1 MTRSTA
7 DLITQLADQAKP
19 VGAWRV
25 ASRLTTAALAGGL
38 ASITVQLLTIGVRQD
53 ALGAFDIIVAKLMAV
68 SLVAAAWAWLLRKLA
83 SPGSADRLKRTLA
96 AGTVAVFLVIVVSG
110 SPSWSGVTR
119 CVTQVLV
126 LALPAFVILVV
137 AIRRCAPTDLVQAG
151 IAVGMLA
158 GAIGVLGYS
167 LGCTADDPTVVAW
180 RYGLAILVWGL
191 IGGALGKVVL
201 RW

>member
-1 MTRSTA
+1 MTRSTN
-7 DLITQLADQAKP
+7 DLIAQLADQANP
-19 VGAWRV
+19 VGTWRV
-25 ASRLTTAALAGGL
+25 AWQLTTAALAGVL

-53 ALGAFDIIVAKLMAV
+53 AVGTLDIIVTKLMAIT
-68 SLVAAAWAWLLRKLA
+68 LVAAAWAWLLRKLA
-83 SPGSADRLKRTLA
+83 SPGSADRLQRTLA
-96 AGTVAVFLVIVVSG
+96 AGTVAVFLVIVATG

-137 AIRRCAPTDLVQAG
+137 AVRRCAPTDLVQAG

-180 RYGLAILVWGL
+180 RYGVAILVWGL

>member
-25 ASRLTTAALAGGL
+25 AWRLTTAALAGGL

-83 SPGSADRLKRTLA
+83 SPGSADRLQRTLA